1 MNPSI
6 ESKSMMSSIWMNANE
21 RMSVAASDA
30 PPPDRFAALLKKTGA
45 NPPTAQPDE
54 VVIKSGDTLV
64 GIVQRLAAQR
74 GDSVTQSQAFAQ
86 AMTLAKANGIDNPNR
101 IFPGQRLSL
110 SSLTPQAPAQAHVS
124 TNAMSVASNAA
135 AVVLP
140 TPSSVVAPMT
150 TSAALAV
157 TSPEAVAQPGQA
169 PVAAAQMQDTLSNN
183 TQAMLSQRQ
192 AVAATSPRTMIRNG
206 DLPNTPILTRTLD
219 RAVAKGFIP
228 AGERQAVYDK
238 IMDMS
243 KTYGF
248 VPDDFARMTLMESD
262 GMNPKA
268 TNTNCHGIIQFCDG
282 PDRGAASAGFA
293 SNPKAILNR
302 SVLQQLDL
310 VSKYFDDTGLR
321 KFSNVGQDDLYLTV
335 LTPAARNEG
344 RANARLNIPGLQA
357 EHLYTNNDRRLPITR
372 QSIVQGLHQNA
383 QERLGM
389 DAATYSQLVNRA
401 GQLVQR
407 ASTQISKASTQ
418 VVGQGVWL
426 ASANG
431 NPAASG
437 KNSPPPLPGGQGL
450 PRP

>member
-6 ESKSMMSSIWMNANE
+6 ESNSMMSSIWMNPNE
-21 RMSVAASDA
+21 RMSVANPDS
-30 PPPDRFAALLKKTGA
+30 PPVDRFAALLKKTTDSL
-45 NPPTAQPDE
+45 PTGQGDE
-54 VVIKSGDTLV
+54 VVIKPGDTLV
-64 GIVQRLAAQR
+64 GVVQRLATQR
-74 GDSVTQSQAFAQ
+74 GESLTRSQAYGQ

-101 IFPGQRLSL
+101 IYPGQRLSL
-110 SSLTPQAPAQAHVS
+110 ASLAPAVPTPIQAPALAE
-124 TNAMSVASNAA
+124 AEAA
-135 AVVLP
+135 EPPVVLP
-140 TPSSVVAPMT
+140 S
-150 TSAALAV
+150 
-157 TSPEAVAQPGQA
+157 
-169 PVAAAQMQDTLSNN
+169 N
-183 TQAMLSQRQ
+183 TQAVLNQRPT
-192 AVAATSPRTMIRNG
+192 ATEASTRTVTRSA
-206 DLPNTPILTRTLD
+206 DLPHTPILTRTLD

-248 VPDDFARMTLMESD
+248 AADDFARLTLMESD

-268 TNTNCHGIIQFCDG
+268 TNNSCHGIIQFCDG

-293 SNPKAILNR
+293 ANPKAILNR

-310 VSKYFDDTGLR
+310 VSKYFDDTGLK
-321 KFSNVGQDDLYLTV
+321 KFSNVGLDDLYLTV
-335 LTPAARNEG
+335 LTPSARNEG
-344 RANARLNIPGLQA
+344 RTNARLNIPGVQA

-383 QERLGM
+383 QQRLGM
-389 DAATYSQLVNRA
+389 DASSYSQVVNRA

-407 ASTQISKASTQ
+407 ASTQISKAGTQ

-426 ASANG
+426 ASAN
-431 NPAASG
+431 NVPLASG
-437 KNSPPPLPGGQGL
+437 KNSPPPLPGGQAL